1 MVISEE
7 CIPTIL
13 KRTSQTYVRKP
24 LKEMNPNK
32 DKNEPDTEVCHQ
44 LPLLCGA
51 CHQGAGGGY
60 IPAQY
65 IYIHTFILGYICSR
79 SSLREG
85 IVRTYHPSISQVW
98 LLGLPAKTNTFP
110 ISISLSSSNNMLVQ
124 SNSMTKN
131 MNRVSF
137 LVLSTL

>member
-1 MVISEE
+1 MKKNLYEHI
-7 CIPTIL
+7 
-13 KRTSQTYVRKP
+13 RTYVRRP
-24 LKEMNPNK
+24 LKEMNPNQ

-51 CHQGAGGGY
+51 RHQGAGGGY

-65 IYIHTFILGYICSR
+65 VCK
-79 SSLREG
+79 SSSSREG

-98 LLGLPAKTNTFP
+98 LLGLPAKTSTFP
-110 ISISLSSSNNMLVQ
+110 ISISVSSSNNMLMQ